1 MAGIG
6 RRLIVVSN
14 TSPITNLAAIGQFD
28 LLRVFFERVHV
39 PVAVVDELAHGGIDW
54 PGRTDVDEA
63 SWVEV
68 HPISGT
74 LLADA
79 LRLDLDRGE
88 AETIVLALELGADLV
103 LLDELAGRHAAQH
116 LGLRVMGVAGLLLR
130 AKALGSV
137 KAVRPLLDRLRE
149 QAGFYLSQPV
159 YEQILRL
166 AEED

>member
-1 MAGIG
+1 MAGLG

-14 TSPITNLAAIGQFD
+14 TSPLTNLAAIGQFD
-28 LLRVFFERVHV
+28 LLRVLFERVHV
-39 PVAVVDELAHGGIDW
+39 PGGVVDELAHGDVAW
-54 PGRTDVDEA
+54 PGLTEVQQA

-68 HPISGT
+68 HAISDKV
-74 LLADA
+74 LADA

-116 LGLRVMGVAGLLLR
+116 LGLKVMGVAGLLLR

-137 KAVRPLLDRLRE
+137 KAIHPLLDRLRE

-159 YEQILRL
+159 YERILGL
-166 AEED
+166 ADED